1 VGFGRRKPPVARLRQ
16 RRRGRHG
23 QEHHRYL
30 RGQFEAAFDVA
41 QQVVR
46 NDPAFIA
53 EWTLPKLIEAALRA
67 ARPDAASAF
76 AVLVGRASTAGTA
89 VGARRACTLPCAADR
104 RQRCRGR
111 NVEAIRQLGRSR
123 AALDA
128 ARAHR
133 LYASGAAS
141 LALRTPC
148 SRI

>member
-53 EWTLPKLIEAALRA
+53 EWTLPKLIEAAQNL
-67 ARPDAASAF
+67 PDPLATLKVPATSGILNQDLLA
-76 AVLVGRASTAGTA
+76 TAGM
-89 VGARRACTLPCAADR
+89 DR
-104 RQRCRGR
+104 
-111 NVEAIRQLGRSR
+111 
-123 AALDA
+123 LDD
-128 ARAHR
+128 
-133 LYASGAAS
+133 
-141 LALRTPC
+141 
-148 SRI
+148 